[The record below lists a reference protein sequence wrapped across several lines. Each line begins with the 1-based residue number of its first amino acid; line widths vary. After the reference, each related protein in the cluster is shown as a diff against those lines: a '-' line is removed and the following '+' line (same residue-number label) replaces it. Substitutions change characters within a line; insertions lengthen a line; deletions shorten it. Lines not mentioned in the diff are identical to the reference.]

1 MTKQLIYILDD
12 DSEVRDSLVA
22 LLNSQKFRTA
32 SFERA
37 DDFLIATKE
46 RPPACAIVDVRMP
59 GVSGL
64 ELLAIMRQR
73 QMSVPVVIITGHG
86 DVATAVQSMKLG
98 AVDVLQ
104 KPFPLEALLGAISS
118 ATGAPPT
125 TTRVPAVIEHRDV
138 DSDVRAKWET
148 LSPRERE
155 ILNLILTGASSK
167 EIGETLGISTATVN
181 NHRTQIKTKMNA
193 KTVAHL
199 LTMVSTLKSVA

>member
-1 MTKQLIYILDD
+1 MTKQLVYILDD
-12 DSEVRDSLVA
+12 DSEVRESLVA
-22 LLNSQKFRTA
+22 LLGSRNFRTA

-37 DDFLIATKE
+37 DDFLVAAKE
-46 RPPACAIVDVRMP
+46 RPPSCAIVDLRMP

-73 QMSVPVVIITGHG
+73 QMDVPVVIITGHG

-104 KPFPLEALLGAISS
+104 KPFSQEVLLTAIAG
-118 ATGAPPT
+118 ATGGIME
-125 TTRVPAVIEHRDV
+125 RRDPGALEQTELGGE
-138 DSDVRAKWET
+138 VRARLET

-155 ILNLILTGASSK
+155 ILNLIVTGASSK

-193 KTVAHL
+193 RTVAHL
-199 LTMVSTLKSVA
+199 LTMVSSPKSVA